1 MSWFARTI
9 ANSLRLD
16 DEDEQQHHNPPNAN
30 EPHPPNTKPDSDSAI
45 PDPRSPSSPS
55 PASTPR
61 GVKEDL
67 SELTKSISRQL
78 WGVASFLAPPPP
90 PPPADHA
97 LAAHP
102 AGNLDSDAPPRGQ
115 EEEEEE
121 EEEEDLIAGIRS
133 DFAEISGRFRSGI
146 SKLSENK
153 AVSELTKMASNFLQ
167 IRPEEDDYDLEGVVG
182 ITEDVVLFARDVA
195 MHPETWLDFP
205 LPHVADS
212 DDFDLSDVQ
221 QEHALAVESLAPSLA
236 ALRMELCPAYMSDA
250 CFWMIY
256 FVLLHPRLNKSDADL
271 LSTPQIVEARAML
284 AHTLEKRSTENEEH
298 DLSAKGDFP
307 TKEGDQDLLVPT
319 SVPLESVPL
328 QVKAAVVE
336 AAPSVDMSD
345 FEMEKH
351 PVTQT
356 TDVSMIK
363 EAPVNL
369 TAEQSS
375 SISAN
380 RFLDEAYDEDDADDW
395 LKEDSSEM
403 VGGSGTSGPAGN
415 EEDVS
420 FSDLEEEDVASSYKK
435 TGSGS
440 DSSTKDS
447 RDWVQLSRQ
456 AGSEHSSARNSETKD
471 SSDWLNVDDI
481 DVI

>member
-1 MSWFARTI
+1 MSWFAKTI

-16 DEDEQQHHNPPNAN
+16 DEDDDQDEQQHHNPPKAN
-30 EPHPPNTKPDSDSAI
+30 DAQPDSDSAI
-45 PDPRSPSSPS
+45 PDPRSPSSSSS
-55 PASTPR
+55 PSTPR

-90 PPPADHA
+90 PADDA
-97 LAAHP
+97 RAAHP
-102 AGNLDSDAPPRGQ
+102 VVSLDSDAPPREQDEDEG
-115 EEEEEE
+115 E

-133 DFAEISGRFRSGI
+133 DFAEISGRFKSGI

-167 IRPEEDDYDLEGVVG
+167 IRSEEEDYDLEGVVG
-182 ITEDVVLFARDVA
+182 ITEDVVLFARDIA

-205 LPHVADS
+205 LPRDADS

-221 QEHALAVESLAPSLA
+221 QEHALAVERLAPSLA
-236 ALRMELCPAYMSDA
+236 ALRMELCPSYMSDD

-256 FVLLHPRLNKSDADL
+256 FVLLHPRLSKSNADL

-284 AHTLEKRSTENEEH
+284 AHTLEKRSKEKAEP

-307 TKEGDQDLLVPT
+307 TNEGDQDLHVPS

-328 QVKAAVVE
+328 QVQAAVVE

-356 TDVSMIK
+356 TDASVIN
-363 EAPVNL
+363 EAPVYL
-369 TAEQSS
+369 SAEQSS

-380 RFLDEAYDEDDADDW
+380 RFSDEAYDEDDADDW

-403 VGGSGTSGPAGN
+403 VGGSGTSGPAVN

-420 FSDLEEEDVASSYKK
+420 FSDLEEDDDVASNYKK

-440 DSSTKDS
+440 DSSIKDS